1 METALAGVRVLDLT
15 RALAGPYGSMILGD
29 LGAEI
34 IKIEALD
41 ARADA
46 IGPYSYKGQD
56 AYFMSVN
63 RSKKSITLDVRTDS
77 GREVLHDLAK
87 ISDVVL
93 DNFRPGVLERLRIDY
108 DTLKGVNPRI
118 ICCSITG
125 FGSNGPYRNRP
136 AYDVVIQAISGA
148 MSITGEPGR
157 PPVRSGIAIADQG
170 AGMYAV
176 HGILAALYAR
186 ERTGVGTKVETS
198 LLEAMIA
205 QLAYEAGYYFISGL
219 VPGPVGSGHRTLALY
234 QTFQTRDGY
243 VAIAAINRFP
253 ALCKALGREDLTED
267 PRFKGREIGEHRDE
281 LLAILQQEFI
291 TRKTDEWLKLLTEAD
306 VPCGPLN
313 TLDKALSDPQVLA
326 RDMVVSI
333 NHAMGGQIKQTGNP
347 VKISATPPEVRQDFL
362 PPPTLGQHTDEVLSQ
377 LLGYSTEKIDRLR
390 QEKVI

>member
-63 RSKKSITLDVRTDS
+63 RSKKSITLDVRTDR
-77 GREVLHDLAK
+77 GREVLHDLVK
-87 ISDVVL
+87 VSDVVL

-136 AYDVVIQAISGA
+136 AYDVVIQAVSGA

-186 ERTGVGTKVETS
+186 ERTGVGAKVETS

-281 LLAILQQEFI
+281 LLAILQKEFI
-291 TRKTDEWLKLLTEAD
+291 TRKTDQWLKLLTEAD

-347 VKISATPPEVRQDFL
+347 VKISATPPELRQDFL

-377 LLGYSTEKIDRLR
+377 LLGYSSEQIDRLR
-390 QEKVI
+390 QEKVV

>member
-63 RSKKSITLDVRTDS
+63 RSKKSITLDVRTDR
-77 GREVLHDLAK
+77 GREVLHDLVK
-87 ISDVVL
+87 VSDVVL

-136 AYDVVIQAISGA
+136 AYDVVIQAVSGA

-186 ERTGVGTKVETS
+186 ERTGVGAKVETS

-281 LLAILQQEFI
+281 LLAILQKEFI
-291 TRKTDEWLKLLTEAD
+291 TRKTDQWLKLLTEAD

-313 TLDKALSDPQVLA
+313 TLDNALSDPQVLA

-377 LLGYSTEKIDRLR
+377 LLGYSSEQIDRLR